1 MILLPADPSA
11 VPSEERARAAREL
24 ISKLR
29 PGAHEVAMH
38 ISKVPE
44 FFHAGTNFQS
54 VFCPFCEVDITEWW
68 REKMRA
74 LGDDFRCLTTGTPCC
89 HRATSLND
97 LDYLEQ
103 QGFGCFALELMN
115 PGADLEPE
123 ELRQMESIVGLPLR
137 IVWCHI

>member
-1 MILLPADPSA
+1 
-11 VPSEERARAAREL
+11 
-24 ISKLR
+24 
-29 PGAHEVAMH
+29 MH

-44 FFHAGTNFQS
+44 FFTAGTNFQS

-68 REKMRA
+68 VEKMRA
-74 LGDDFRCLTTGTPCC
+74 LGDDFRCLSAETPCC

-97 LDYLEQ
+97 LDYVGQ